1 MTYFFNFEVIQNN
14 IGLMLDGLGLGL
26 FIAAV
31 SLSFGIIL
39 GLFAAF
45 AAVSSNRALGR
56 LSSGYTALFRN
67 TPLLVLIFIAYFG
80 LPDVG
85 IVMEKTT
92 SFIFT
97 LSLYAGAYMA
107 DVFRAGL
114 HAIPKGIIEAGQAI
128 GLTRFQIRW
137 SIQMPI
143 MFRNV
148 LPSMSNFLISLFK
161 DTSLAASI
169 TVHELTYFARKLSV
183 ETFRVFEAWLT
194 AAVLYVVT
202 CYIVAY
208 LLRKVERKLSIG
220 QAG

>member
-1 MTYFFNFEVIQNN
+1 MTYFFNFEVIKNN
-14 IGLMLDGLGLGL
+14 IGFMAEGLGLGL
-26 FIAAV
+26 LIAVV
-31 SLSFGIIL
+31 SLFFGIIL

-45 AAVSSNRALGR
+45 AAVSSNPTLKK

-92 SFIFT
+92 SFVFT
-97 LSLYAGAYMA
+97 LSLYSGAYMA

-114 HAIPKGIIEAGQAI
+114 QAIPKGIIEAGQAI

-202 CYIVAY
+202 CYLVAY
-208 LLRKVERKLSIG
+208 LLRKLERKLSLG

>member
-1 MTYFFNFEVIQNN
+1 VTYFFNFAVIKNN
-14 IGLMLDGLGLGL
+14 IGPMLGGLGLGL
-26 FIAAV
+26 FIAV
-31 SLSFGIIL
+31 ISLFLGIIL

-45 AAVSSNRALGR
+45 AAVSSRSVLKK

-67 TPLLVLIFIAYFG
+67 TPLLVLIFIVYFG
-80 LPDVG
+80 LPDAG
-85 IVMEKTT
+85 IVMEKNTA
-92 SFIFT
+92 FVFT
-97 LSLYAGAYMA
+97 LSLYAGAYMS

-114 HAIPKGIIEAGQAI
+114 QAIPKGIMEAAQAI
-128 GLTRFQIRW
+128 GLSRFQIRW

-202 CYIVAY
+202 CYLVAY
-208 LLRKVERKLSIG
+208 LLRKVERKLSLG
-220 QAG
+220 

>member
-1 MTYFFNFEVIQNN
+1 VTYFFNFAVIKNN
-14 IGLMLDGLGLGL
+14 IGPMLGGLGLGL
-26 FIAAV
+26 FIAGI
-31 SLSFGIIL
+31 SLFLGIIL

-45 AAVSSNRALGR
+45 AAVSSRSVLKK

-67 TPLLVLIFIAYFG
+67 TPLLVLIFIVYFG
-80 LPDVG
+80 LPDAG
-85 IVMEKTT
+85 IVMEKNTA
-92 SFIFT
+92 FVFT
-97 LSLYAGAYMA
+97 LSLYAGAYMS

-114 HAIPKGIIEAGQAI
+114 QAIPKGIMEAAQAI
-128 GLTRFQIRW
+128 GLSRFQIRW

-202 CYIVAY
+202 CYLVAY
-208 LLRKVERKLSIG
+208 LLRKVERKLSLG
-220 QAG
+220 